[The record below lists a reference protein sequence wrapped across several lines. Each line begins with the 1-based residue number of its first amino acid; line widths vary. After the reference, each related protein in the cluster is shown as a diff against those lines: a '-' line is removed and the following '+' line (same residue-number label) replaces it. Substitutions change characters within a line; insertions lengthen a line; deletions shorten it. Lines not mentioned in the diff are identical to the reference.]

1 MIGDTFRPRLGGEP
15 LYSLAG
21 LSVVQQV
28 APANNPMRL
37 IHPGPFSNLVFVRA
51 FGHDAFSEPIN
62 LDTFDFPSI
71 YAHGSSG

>member
-1 MIGDTFRPRLGGEP
+1 MTGDTFRPRLGGEP

-21 LSVVQQV
+21 LSVVQQA

-51 FGHDAFSEPIN
+51 FGHDPFSEDYT
-62 LDTFDFPSI
+62 LDHFRQPPVK
-71 YAHGSSG
+71 